1 MKGKT
6 KMLRPNQTQTN
17 FFSILYDRIPEDHL
31 LKRIASAVDFSFINE
46 LVADSYC
53 ATFGRPAKEPELMA
67 KLCILERLYDLSD
80 VKVIEEAN
88 CNLAY
93 LWFLGLNPDDP
104 LPDPSLLAK
113 FRTQRLKDISL
124 DEILAE
130 IVRQCV
136 EKGIIKGTT
145 LAVDTTHTEA
155 NCKKQVPERVMK
167 HLAAKIFAALEADH
181 DGKLPDDIDT
191 NIPDYK
197 GIEDHKEAKRVM
209 KEYLEKTVETA
220 EPHAGFATKEVIR
233 EVKDILSD
241 EKFILQKG
249 LRSLVD
255 QDARIGYKSKTDSF
269 FGYKTEYTMTTEERI
284 ITALDVHSGEYVD
297 GTGFHEL
304 LERTEAAGVKVEA
317 VTGDKAYFRKDIL
330 DELEQKKI
338 ESIIPV
344 SAVVYHV
351 DEDLFSY
358 NKDSD
363 EWFCRIGNRTV
374 KKKQK
379 LKNNALYF
387 TYTFD
392 KDGCKDCPHR
402 AECMGRATGG
412 RRFSISS
419 NTPAYYQESQRQKS
433 PEFQEK
439 YKKRAAEEWKN
450 AEMKRFH
457 GMARAK
463 GWGLR
468 SMTFQA
474 KFTAIAVDLKRIANL
489 IREKEKEKTG
499 CNALAFSIFSDLW
512 QLGKLKIVS

>member
-1 MKGKT
+1 
-6 KMLRPNQTQTN
+6 MLRPNQTQTN

-269 FGYKTEYTMTTEERI
+269 FGYKTEYTMTTDERI